1 MVILNYSHCV
11 FIYAFSRP
19 PLPPS
24 VTFSLAVASR
34 VSLLHAASLRP
45 SFRPYPL
52 PPWEI
57 PARLPAFPSRS
68 ASIPL
73 LRPLPPLRAAT
84 APQPRTRSALRAS
97 ASARAHPLP
106 PHPCPQPLPCR
117 LHAWRL
123 QGVPARLSV
132 PAPCRL
138 WALPRLRLAGH
149 PLAPP
154 HKTPSTQGNNPA
166 NPRPHRPQTAPPL
179 PASRTPRPARAP
191 RAVPFLRRSEPLSFF
206 PLPSP
211 AAKLLS
217 HTYKA
222 VRASPAVFDRVR

>member
-1 MVILNYSHCV
+1 MGILNYSHCV

-34 VSLLHAASLRP
+34 GSLLHAASLRP

-57 PARLPAFPSRS
+57 PAGLPTFPSRS
-68 ASIPL
+68 PSFPL
-73 LRPLPPLRAAT
+73 LRPLLPRRSVAT
-84 APQPRTRSALRAS
+84 AQPRARSVRRSPAQAPTR
-97 ASARAHPLP
+97 PFP
-106 PHPCPQPLPCR
+106 PRPSPQPLPCR
-117 LHAWRL
+117 LHALRR
-123 QGVPARLSV
+123 QSVPARLSI

-138 WALPRLRLAGH
+138 WALSRLRLAGH

-211 AAKLLS
+211 AS
-217 HTYKA
+217 MP
-222 VRASPAVFDRVR
+222 PATP